1 MAPYRTCP
9 VPDALYRTLVWLDFR
24 LAVLV
29 AVGLPLVLLVWSAV
43 KRQGALLRLMGLYW
57 KLASLLLIAILLL
70 TDQRPLGFWLVIA
83 AQLILVVG
91 LWFWVDI
98 NEEINDLPPWRA
110 LPLSLRIWRW
120 GFSIWAL
127 LGAGLSAT
135 ALGCTDKAAMLQTKC
150 AVWLQPPLQLH
161 SPIAGLFGFV
171 FGADWTPSLAAF
183 LGSAGLV
190 AYGVGLLQWLLV
202 RLPKLGR
209 VAGGF

>member
-24 LAVLV
+24 LAVLL
-29 AVGLPLVLLVWSAV
+29 AVGLPLVLLVWSAL

-120 GFSIWAL
+120 SFTIWAL

-135 ALGCTDKAAMLQTKC
+135 ALGCMDKAAMLQPKC
-150 AVWLQPPLQLH
+150 AVWLQPPLHLH
-161 SPIAGLFGFV
+161 APIAGLFGFV
-171 FGADWTPSLAAF
+171 FGADWTTSLAAF
-183 LGSAGLV
+183 LGYLGLV

>member
-29 AVGLPLVLLVWSAV
+29 AVGLPLVLLVWSAL

-120 GFSIWAL
+120 SFTIWAL

-135 ALGCTDKAAMLQTKC
+135 ALGCMDKAAMLQPKC

-161 SPIAGLFGFV
+161 APIAGLFGFV
-171 FGADWTPSLAAF
+171 FGADWTTSLAAF
-183 LGSAGLV
+183 LGYLGLV

>member
-29 AVGLPLVLLVWSAV
+29 AVGLPLVLLVWSSV

-98 NEEINDLPPWRA
+98 NE
-110 LPLSLRIWRW
+110 
-120 GFSIWAL
+120 
-127 LGAGLSAT
+127 
-135 ALGCTDKAAMLQTKC
+135 
-150 AVWLQPPLQLH
+150 
-161 SPIAGLFGFV
+161 
-171 FGADWTPSLAAF
+171 
-183 LGSAGLV
+183 
-190 AYGVGLLQWLLV
+190 
-202 RLPKLGR
+202 
-209 VAGGF
+209 

>member
-29 AVGLPLVLLVWSAV
+29 TVGVPLVLLVWTALG
-43 KRQGALLRLMGLYW
+43 RQGALQRLMGIYW
-57 KLASLLLIAILLL
+57 KLASLLLIATLLL
-70 TDQRPLGFWLVIA
+70 TDQRPLGFWLAIA
-83 AQLILVVG
+83 AQLIVVFG
-91 LWFWVDI
+91 VWFWVDI

-120 GFSIWAL
+120 SLTIWGL
-127 LGAGLSAT
+127 LGAAFSTT
-135 ALGCTDKAAMLQTKC
+135 ALGCTAKAAMVQPRC
-150 AVWLQPPLQLH
+150 AVWLQPPLELH
-161 SPIAGLFGFV
+161 GQIAGVFGFV
-171 FGADWTPSLAAF
+171 FGADWTPPLAAF
-183 LGSAGLV
+183 LGYAGLV
-190 AYGVGLLQWLLV
+190 AYVVGLIQWLLV

>member
-24 LAVLV
+24 LAVLL
-29 AVGLPLVLLVWSAV
+29 AVGLPLVLLVWSSV

-83 AQLILVVG
+83 AQLILVIG

-120 GFSIWAL
+120 SFTIWAL

-135 ALGCTDKAAMLQTKC
+135 ALSCMDKAAMLQTKC
-150 AVWLQPPLQLH
+150 AVWLQPPLHLH
-161 SPIAGLFGFV
+161 GPIAGLVGFV

-183 LGSAGLV
+183 LGYAGLV